1 MDYSNLRSKT
11 IFDFTSDDS
20 ILEQVDPM
28 LTSRIFDKEEYVK
41 KCKSNPEINAH
52 DLYFAA
58 EVLNDPDLKS
68 AVESQFADEIKQMF
82 DE

>member
-20 ILEQVDPM
+20 ILEQVDPI
-28 LTSRIFDKEEYVK
+28 LTSRIFDMDEYVK
-41 KCKSNPEINAH
+41 ECKSNPMTNAH
-52 DLYFAA
+52 DLLFAA
-58 EVLNDPDLKS
+58 EALNDPELKS

-82 DE
+82 TE